1 MPPLPRHPSLILAAL
16 GLVACAAPRLSAQ
29 NPSGTDAVT
38 SACRGRTDGRNCGW
52 RFLPEFAAFLG
63 SGGGDWQVGYRMGIG
78 LGGTVPMGSRSA
90 VGGSV
95 WVLAHDDV
103 SASVLGRYR
112 HWSHR
117 NVVWDV
123 AVGTYLGGG
132 MNAYPMQVPSLIG
145 EVGVS
150 FKDWVGLTARV
161 EHLTMSRTI
170 QADEF
175 ADPTRET
182 FTDTVFLI
190 GAKVG
195 RGLGILGYGAAAVA
209 VVAAAVTC
217 CD

>member
-1 MPPLPRHPSLILAAL
+1 MPHPAIRLLVAL
-16 GLVACAAPRLSAQ
+16 GLIACAVPRLPAQ
-29 NPSGTDAVT
+29 DATRTDPAVP
-38 SACRGRTDGRNCGW
+38 ACRGRTDGRNCGW

-63 SGGGDWQVGYRMGIG
+63 PAGEGWRVGYRMGVG
-78 LGGTVPMGSRSA
+78 LGGTVPMGTRSA

-132 MNAYPMQVPSLIG
+132 MSAYPMEFPSLIG
-145 EVGVS
+145 EVGVG
-150 FKDWVGLTARV
+150 FKDWIGLSARV
-161 EHLTMSRTI
+161 ERLTMSRTV
-170 QADEF
+170 QAGAF
-175 ADPTRET
+175 ADPTRER

-195 RGLGILGYGAAAVA
+195 RGLGLLGYGVAAVA